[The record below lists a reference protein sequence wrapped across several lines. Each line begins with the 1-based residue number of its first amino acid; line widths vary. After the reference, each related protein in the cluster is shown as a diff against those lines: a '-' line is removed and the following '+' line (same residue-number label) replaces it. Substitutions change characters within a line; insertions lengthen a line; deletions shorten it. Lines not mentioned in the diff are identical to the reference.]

1 MWTTFGI
8 EPETLDYMTMQ
19 VVSPG
24 YQLRPEIIES
34 SYYLAFYTKD
44 PRYQGEM
51 GSTFILS
58 LVRYCKTDAGFA
70 ALSNVETKSKRDNM
84 ESYFL
89 AETLKYLYLLFAPRE
104 TLDLNKVVFN
114 TEAHPLRK
122 TW

>member
-8 EPETLDYMTMQ
+8 EPEVLDYTTMKI
-19 VVSPG
+19 VSPG

-34 SYYLAFYTKD
+34 AYYLSFFTKD
-44 PRYQGEM
+44 QHYQDM

-58 LVRYCKTDAGFA
+58 LVRYCKADAGYA
-70 ALSNVETKSKRDNM
+70 ALSNVETKSKRDSM

-89 AETLKYLYLLFAPRE
+89 AETLKYLYLLFAPRN
-104 TLDLNKVVFN
+104 TIDLNKVVFN
-114 TEAHPLRK
+114 TEGHPLKR

>member
-8 EPETLDYMTMQ
+8 EPEALDYTTMK
-19 VVSPG
+19 VSSPG

-34 SYYLAFYTKD
+34 AYYLKFFTKD
-44 PRYQGEM
+44 PRYEDM

-70 ALSNVETKSKRDNM
+70 ALSDVETKAKKDSM
-84 ESYFL
+84 ESFYL
-89 AETLKYLYLLFAPRE
+89 AETLKYLYLLFAPE
-104 TLDLNKVVFN
+104 TTLDLDQVVFN
-114 TEAHPLRK
+114 TEAHPLRR